1 LFAIFGK
8 LNLLANIIIAVILVI
23 LFTAVIS
30 SIIVRKKYK
39 EIGQTLNDI
48 KKGLKVSDKHNVI
61 DIIIRDYRASLE
73 ENTKE
78 INTQAIIEKNF
89 NNELKGLYT
98 AERFIK
104 HSVSLMII
112 LGLLGTFYGLTLS
125 IGDLVKLLSN
135 SGNTEVMSSVDSIVG
150 GLISSV
156 KGMSVAFV
164 TSLFGIGS
172 SIILT
177 VFNIFNNIVET
188 RESIM
193 VEIEEYLDNKLAA
206 ELNKDKVDDHT
217 LLVNA
222 MEAALEK
229 FGMGLDKQLRNLLDF
244 SGQNLAATAKEMENS
259 SLSLLKSVSL
269 FDKSLENFRENTRDF
284 SEFNYNLRTNIERMN
299 VTFADFI
306 EDLKNVNRE
315 K

>member
-1 LFAIFGK
+1 MFAIFGK

-30 SIIVRKKYK
+30 SIVIRIKYK
-39 EIGQTLNDI
+39 RLRQILTDI
-48 KKGLKVSDKHNVI
+48 KKGSKDVHNHNVI
-61 DIIIRDYRASLE
+61 DMIIKEYKSSLE

-135 SGNTEVMSSVDSIVG
+135 SGSTEVMSSVDSIVG

-177 VFNIFNNIVET
+177 IFNIFNNVSET
-188 RESIM
+188 RESVM
-193 VEIEEYLDNKLAA
+193 VEIEEYLDNRVAA
-206 ELNKDKVDDHT
+206 ELNKDKVDDYT
-217 LLVNA
+217 LLINA
-222 MEAALEK
+222 METALEK
-229 FGMGLDKQLRNLLDF
+229 FGARLDRQLKNVLDF
-244 SGQNLAATAKEMENS
+244 SGQNLAAAAKEMENS

-306 EDLKNVNRE
+306 EELKNINRE

>member
-1 LFAIFGK
+1 MFAIFGK

-23 LFTAVIS
+23 LFTAVTS
-30 SIIVRKKYK
+30 SIVIRIKYK
-39 EIGQTLNDI
+39 RLRQTLTDI
-48 KKGLKVSDKHNVI
+48 KKGSKDVHNHNVI
-61 DIIIRDYRASLE
+61 DMIIKDYKSSLE

-177 VFNIFNNIVET
+177 IFNIFNNVSET
-188 RESIM
+188 RESVM
-193 VEIEEYLDNKLAA
+193 VEIEEYLDNRVAA
-206 ELNKDKVDDHT
+206 ELNKDKVDDYT

-222 MEAALEK
+222 METALEK
-229 FGMGLDKQLRNLLDF
+229 FGSRLDRQLKNVLDF
-244 SGQNLAATAKEMENS
+244 SGQNLAAAAKEMENS
-259 SLSLLKSVSL
+259 SLSLLKSISL

-306 EDLKNVNRE
+306 EELKNVSRE